1 MVVKIEARK
10 LDNNSSPPRPPKWG
24 SQTTEELE
32 TPGTETSGKI
42 FHFLFSRAKPM
53 ESHVTCHFFFKIIK
67 KCLAKVS
74 PLRVLHSKNT
84 TVHHNQPPVCG
95 TPLPVVPGLPKPAV
109 TLLNSIAHFWQ
120 ESSAGLWGN
129 KLEI

>member
-1 MVVKIEARK
+1 MVKIEARK

-53 ESHVTCHFFFKIIK
+53 ESHCHMPFFFFNHQ
-67 KCLAKVS
+67 KVPSQGFPGTCAARKEHDIS
-74 PLRVLHSKNT
+74 PQPTTRVW
-84 TVHHNQPPVCG
+84 
-95 TPLPVVPGLPKPAV
+95 TPLSVVPGLPKPAV
-109 TLLNSIAHFWQ
+109 TLLNSLAHFWQ
-120 ESSAGLWGN
+120 ESSAGLLGN